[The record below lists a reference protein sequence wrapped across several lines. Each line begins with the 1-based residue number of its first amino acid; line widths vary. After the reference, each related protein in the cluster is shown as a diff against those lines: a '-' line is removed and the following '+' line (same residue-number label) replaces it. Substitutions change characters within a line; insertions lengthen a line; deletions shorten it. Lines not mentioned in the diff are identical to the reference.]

1 MDAAIHPAHGA
12 DKPAPVPY
20 LGTRIGGLLV
30 KHKGHELPGVIIRRQ
45 VCLMGTRDPIAG
57 IAEVYS
63 VGPDYGSGLRHNT
76 RVSDSRERTG
86 QTIRDGGPVVAN
98 IGAGIRRVPGD
109 RLWRARFPL
118 RF

>member
-76 RVSDSRERTG
+76 RVSDFTGAYAAEYTRRRAGRRQHRCWDQVRSR
-86 QTIRDGGPVVAN
+86 
-98 IGAGIRRVPGD
+98 
-109 RLWRARFPL
+109 
-118 RF
+118 